1 MNKDTKKLTTTAML
15 CALAYVVMLVGRIPI
30 SSMDFLKY
38 DPKDIIITIGG
49 FIYGPLTALII
60 TVIVSLIEMVT
71 VSTTGIIGFVMNVVQ
86 SCAFACTAAYFYKRK
101 HTLQGA
107 VKGLV
112 VGCFTATVVMLLWNY
127 FLTPIYMGMPRD
139 AVAEMLLPVFLP
151 FNLIKGAI
159 NVALTILVYKHA
171 VTALRA
177 ASLIPPSKSDE
188 PAKNSGQMIVL
199 AIVLLAVCIL
209 EVLVM
214 KGIITLPF

>member
-1 MNKDTKKLTTTAML
+1 ML
-15 CALAYVVMLVGRIPI
+15 CAIAYVVMLVGRIPI

-49 FIYGPLTALII
+49 FIFGPLTALII
-60 TVIVSLIEMVT
+60 TVVVALIEMVT
-71 VSTTGIIGFVMNVVQ
+71 VSTTGIIGFFMNVVQ
-86 SCAFACTAAYFYKRK
+86 SCAFACTAAYIYKRN

-107 VKGLV
+107 VRGLV
-112 VGCFTATVVMLLWNY
+112 AGCFTATVVMLLWNY
-127 FLTPIYMGMPRD
+127 FLTPIYMGMPRE
-139 AVAEMLLPVFLP
+139 AVAEMLVPVFLP

-177 ASLIPPSKSDE
+177 ANLIPPSSNSE
-188 PAKNSGQMIVL
+188 PAKNSGHMIVL

-214 KGIITLPF
+214 KGIINLPF